1 MELETHKRASPSLT
15 LSFSLSCTSF
25 LTPPFSPA
33 SPAFPLPRDPL
44 AFSTSHSNFAPH
56 CSQAPLLIFFLH
68 ISPFLPPLSSYL
80 YILFLPRAVFQE
92 RTGIAGKTGR
102 RCWDGGGGWGTGYVN
117 WNAWGRMDGRGRR
130 WKGCP
135 DSEAPETL
143 NINTFSHLCPFS
155 DIHWLGSLRVD
166 RDTHTHPPS
175 LALPL
180 SPNWVPTE
188 NERQQGGDI
197 LL

>member
-1 MELETHKRASPSLT
+1 M
-15 LSFSLSCTSF
+15 
-25 LTPPFSPA
+25 
-33 SPAFPLPRDPL
+33 
-44 AFSTSHSNFAPH
+44 
-56 CSQAPLLIFFLH
+56 
-68 ISPFLPPLSSYL
+68 
-80 YILFLPRAVFQE
+80 FQE

-188 NERQQGGDI
+188 NERRRHTAVIGDPLCFVPFDSKSNEIYLIFLSNLARIAFFPDIKPLMRI
-197 LL
+197 LLGARHWPLLC